1 MSSPMPPPFS
11 DERSPLILLV
21 NRADRALQADMVR
34 FAHELGYPQV
44 KPAHNAVF
52 GALGGNG
59 ARATDLAAR
68 AGITRQS
75 MGEIVRDLVGLGF
88 VTMEPDP
95 LDRRAKLVKYT
106 PAGVELTNGGFQ
118 HILGLE
124 ERFAEEFGAE
134 RYEQARDVLAW
145 VVQLLEPDQPQ

>member
-1 MSSPMPPPFS
+1 MPPPFP
-11 DERSPLILLV
+11 ERAPLILLV

-34 FAHELGYPQV
+34 QAHELGYPQV
-44 KPAHNAVF
+44 KHAHNAVF
-52 GALGGNG
+52 GALGGSG
-59 ARATDLAAR
+59 ARATDLAVR

-118 HILGLE
+118 HILDLE

-134 RYEQARDVLAW
+134 RYEQVRDVLAR
-145 VVQLLEPDQPQ
+145 VVQLLEPDPDPPQ

>member
-34 FAHELGYPQV
+34 FAHERGYPQV

-52 GALGGNG
+52 GALGGSG
-59 ARATDLAAR
+59 ARATDLAVR

-134 RYEQARDVLAW
+134 RYEQVRAVLSA
-145 VVQLLEPDQPQ
+145 VVQLLEPDLP

>member
-1 MSSPMPPPFS
+1 MSSPMPPPFP
-11 DERSPLILLV
+11 ERSPLILLV

-34 FAHELGYPQV
+34 TAHELGYPQV

-59 ARATDLAAR
+59 ARATDLAVR

-106 PAGVELTNGGFQ
+106 PDGVELTNGGFQ
-118 HILGLE
+118 HILDLE

-134 RYEQARDVLAW
+134 RYEQVRDVLAW

>member
-1 MSSPMPPPFS
+1 MSSAMPPPFP
-11 DERSPLILLV
+11 ERSPLILLV

-34 FAHELGYPQV
+34 TAHDLGYPQV
-44 KPAHNAVF
+44 KQAHNAVF

-59 ARATDLAAR
+59 ARATDLAVR

-88 VTMEPDP
+88 VTTEPDP

-106 PAGVELTNGGFQ
+106 PAGAELTNGGFQ
-118 HILGLE
+118 HILDLE

-134 RYEQARDVLAW
+134 RYEQVRDVLAW

>member
-1 MSSPMPPPFS
+1 MSSPVPPPFS

-34 FAHELGYPQV
+34 FAHERGYPQV

-52 GALGGNG
+52 GALGGSG
-59 ARATDLAAR
+59 ARATDLAVR

-134 RYEQARDVLAW
+134 RYEQVRAVLSG
-145 VVQLLEPDQPQ
+145 VVQLLEPDLP